1 MQHIY
6 RSLKTSGTARAA
18 VVLPDNVLFADGDG
32 EKIRRDL
39 MDKCNLH
46 TILRLPTGIFYAQGV
61 KTNVLFF
68 TRGTSD
74 KGNTKEVWIYDLRS
88 DMPSFGKTNPL
99 KESHFDEFV
108 ECYKGGDLASRKETY
123 SEDNPNGRWRRFSY
137 EDILARDKTSLDITW
152 MKSSSGTEDY
162 TLAELLDQ
170 IKAKS
175 SNIASAVAALEE
187 LIGEV
192 DE

>member
-1 MQHIY
+1 M
-6 RSLKTSGTARAA
+6 
-18 VVLPDNVLFADGDG
+18 LPDNVLFADGDG

-39 MDKCNLH
+39 MEKCNLH

-68 TRGTSD
+68 TRGTQD
-74 KGNTKEVWIYDLRS
+74 TGNTREIWFYDLRS

-108 ECYKGGDLASRKETY
+108 ACYASGDLSARHETW
-123 SEDNPNGRWRRFSY
+123 SEDNPNGRWRRYTY
-137 EDILARDKTSLDITW
+137 EEILARDKTSLDITW
-152 MKSSSGTEDY
+152 MKSGSDTDDY
-162 TLAELLDQ
+162 TLTELLEQ
-170 IKAKS
+170 IKTKS
-175 SNIASAVAALEE
+175 TSIANAVAALEE
-187 LIGEV
+187 LLGEV